1 MTQIKPSFWRLLCFA
16 WAPTI
21 LVGLSCV
28 PDGFDAPAPAAAPP
42 DGGVGAPPL
51 RRKAARAIATAILQ
65 NFDGT
70 TVPLN
75 GDGDTDPSEYSGSGT
90 ARVSLDPSDAIS
102 GNSLRM
108 DVTTGGLYAQF
119 NPYNYAGNPGYPA
132 GPRAFAR
139 DYTAAP
145 SAWRFNTYNRL
156 SFWMKRP
163 TTASPLQ
170 TGGTQNV
177 QVGTYV
183 KQVTKADSQSDETG
197 GGHYYHMLNLPNDG
211 QWTQVI
217 LNMHPN
223 HRRGDSGGVDP
234 GVLPHPT
241 GEPQFN
247 YFDTLT
253 RFYIDDTTIPRTGT
267 YRIDNIQFYRE
278 PYAEND
284 AQVSSL
290 TGTYDP
296 TKNEVIVTW
305 NRLKDENNIKHEVRY
320 AFSDIHQ
327 LGWSAATPVP
337 NGLITPP
344 GWQGYNGMVYDTT
357 ALPLAGHSVVY
368 IAIKPQNSDLFSEI
382 AVPLRR

>member
-1 MTQIKPSFWRLLCFA
+1 MAQIKPGFWILLCLA
-16 WAPTI
+16 WPPAILTGLGCV
-21 LVGLSCV
+21 LVGV
-28 PDGFDAPAPAAAPP
+28 DAPVQAAAPP
-42 DGGVGAPPL
+42 NGGVVAPPL
-51 RRKAARAIATAILQ
+51 RREVARTITAMVLQ

-75 GDGDTDPSEYSGSGT
+75 KGGDTYPSIYTGVGSTGT
-90 ARVSLDPSDAIS
+90 VSINTNDAAE
-102 GNSLRM
+102 GKSLQAN
-108 DVTTGGLYAQF
+108 VTTSGLYLQF
-119 NPYNYAGNPGYPA
+119 NPYDGVGR
-132 GPRAFAR
+132 GFAR
-139 DYTAAP
+139 DYAVAPAA
-145 SAWRFNTYNRL
+145 WQFNTYNRM
-156 SFWMKRP
+156 SFWIKRP
-163 TTASPLQ
+163 TTASPLI
-170 TGGTQNV
+170 TNGSHGTH
-177 QVGTYV
+177 VGTYV
-183 KQVTKADSQSDETG
+183 KQVTNADPRSDETG
-197 GGHYYHMLNLPNDG
+197 GGHYYHSINLPNDG

-217 LNMHPN
+217 LNMHPD

-234 GVLPHPT
+234 GILRHPT

-290 TGTYDP
+290 TETYDP

-327 LGWSAATPVP
+327 LGWSTATPAP

-368 IAIKPQNSDLFSEI
+368 IAIKPQNSDLFSQI
-382 AVPLRR
+382 AIPLRRGGPPG